1 MILWNFFVGCRGVQI
16 ELHNLGIPTYNS
28 GMTNWQNI
36 VGHEWAVDML
46 SNSITHDRVGHAYLI
61 TGASQVGKTTLART
75 FAQAL
80 NCVAAEEN
88 RPCGLCR
95 PCKLIANDRHPD
107 VQMLESTLSGR
118 GKLTLKIESIRDLQ
132 QNLNLSAYEARYKV
146 AILKRFD
153 SATIGASNAF
163 LKTLEE
169 PPQNVVLILTAN
181 DADTLLPTISSR
193 CRTINL
199 RPLSLDLIEQS
210 LSTRWQVAGE
220 EAHLLAHLADGR
232 LGWAVQATQDE
243 SVLQTRA
250 EQLDNLHLVLEGSRV
265 KRFQLADKWSRKAE
279 NLPAMLQMW
288 LSWWRDLNL
297 LVRQNGTQS
306 QIALTNV
313 DDVALLDR
321 LAHQYDADQAV
332 QSLKQTNLALWQLER
347 NANTRLVIEN
357 LLLAYPIVHD
367 A

>member
-1 MILWNFFVGCRGVQI
+1 MGV
-16 ELHNLGIPTYNS
+16 PTYNS
-28 GMTNWQNI
+28 SMTNWQNI
-36 VGHEWAVDML
+36 VGHKWAVDML
-46 SNSITHDRVGHAYLI
+46 SNSIKHDRVGHAYLI

-80 NCVAAEEN
+80 NCVDAEEK
-88 RPCGLCR
+88 RPCGECR
-95 PCKLIANDRHPD
+95 PCKLIANNRHPD
-107 VQMLESTLSGR
+107 VQMLEPTLSGR

-199 RPLSLDLIEQS
+199 RPLPLDLIEQS
-210 LSTRWQVAGE
+210 LSTRWQVGGE
-220 EAHLLAHLADGR
+220 QAHLLAHLADGR
-232 LGWAVQATQDE
+232 LGWAVQAAQNE
-243 SVLQTRA
+243 AILQTRVDYL
-250 EQLDNLHLVLEGSRV
+250 ENLHAVLVGSRV

-279 NLPAMLQMW
+279 NLPEMLQMW

-297 LVRQNGTQS
+297 LVQQNGTQN
-306 QIALTNV
+306 QITLINI
-313 DDVALLDR
+313 DDVVLLDE
-321 LAHQYDADQAV
+321 LAHQYNVDQAV
-332 QSLKQTNLALWQLER
+332 MSLKQTNLALWQLER